1 MKGKKKSAVQKAQR
15 RRAGAMLKTFQAQV
29 FESKRDKARRKTR
42 LRKSQDPREG
52 W

>member
-15 RRAGAMLKTFQAQV
+15 RRAGAMLKTFASQV
-29 FESKRDKARRKTR
+29 FQNKRDKARRKTR
-42 LRKSQDPREG
+42 LKGGQDPKEG